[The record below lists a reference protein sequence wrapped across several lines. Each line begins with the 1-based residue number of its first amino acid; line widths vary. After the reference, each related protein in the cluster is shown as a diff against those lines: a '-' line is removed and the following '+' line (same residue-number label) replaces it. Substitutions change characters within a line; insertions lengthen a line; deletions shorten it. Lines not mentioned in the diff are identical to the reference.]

1 MIRFFLHHSN
11 AFLSGIIRLKEVKAL
26 KSMHQALRKIPM
38 AMVGMLDLSVCG
50 AVWAIDKLAKRGEK
64 VFSAMKDGCCS
75 ADNCC
80 LENCACSKDNQ
91 P

>member
-1 MIRFFLHHSN
+1 
-11 AFLSGIIRLKEVKAL
+11 
-26 KSMHQALRKIPM
+26 M